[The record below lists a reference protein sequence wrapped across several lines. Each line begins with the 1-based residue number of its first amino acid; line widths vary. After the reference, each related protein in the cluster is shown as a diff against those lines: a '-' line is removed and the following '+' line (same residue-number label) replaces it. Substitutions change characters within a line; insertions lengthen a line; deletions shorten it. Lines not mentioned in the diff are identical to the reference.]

1 MLKYFVALQTRFV
14 ELRENQKGQAY
25 VEYGVLLALVAIAL
39 IVTLGFFKDD
49 IASAF
54 NKIGNTVSGL

>member
-39 IVTLGFFKDD
+39 IVTLGLFKDD